1 MNISEALHAAAD
13 DIEQNPGGYRFM
25 NAMVP
30 TCGESGCMLGKLGK
44 LAGARP
50 GVTVN
55 EVAQRLLGTFP
66 EKFYERVD
74 KSFAPLTTP
83 MAIGNQIISN
93 FSFNVHDPAMAAAGM
108 RKLAGKYKLIPDD
121 IRAIFADNR
130 GLHVEQEF
138 HQHEHV

>member
-25 NAMVP
+25 NALVP
-30 TCGESGCMLGKLGK
+30 TCGEAGCMLGKLGK

-50 GVTVN
+50 LTTVN
-55 EVAQRLLGTFP
+55 EVAARLLGIYP
-66 EKFYERVD
+66 ETFYERVD
-74 KSFAPLTTP
+74 KSFKPLLRINT
-83 MAIGNQIISN
+83 GNMSC

-130 GLHVEQEF
+130 GLQINQEF
-138 HQHEHV
+138 HNHEHV